1 MNEDEHSNKKNDEQS
16 RAGIVH
22 AMSINVFCLN
32 SDQEHQSLF
41 FPFRVD
47 FFRREEWVNIR
58 LPTSWVQEC
67 REDWI
72 RVFDLVLKLES
83 SKLQKKF

>member
-41 FPFRVD
+41 SHLELISSGEKNGLTSDSPLLGFRSA
-47 FFRREEWVNIR
+47 EKIG
-58 LPTSWVQEC
+58 
-67 REDWI
+67 
-72 RVFDLVLKLES
+72 
-83 SKLQKKF
+83 

>member
-22 AMSINVFCLN
+22 AMSINVLVFCLN

-41 FPFRVD
+41 ENHCFSHLELISSGEKNGLTSDSPLLGFRSA
-47 FFRREEWVNIR
+47 EKIG
-58 LPTSWVQEC
+58 
-67 REDWI
+67 
-72 RVFDLVLKLES
+72 
-83 SKLQKKF
+83 